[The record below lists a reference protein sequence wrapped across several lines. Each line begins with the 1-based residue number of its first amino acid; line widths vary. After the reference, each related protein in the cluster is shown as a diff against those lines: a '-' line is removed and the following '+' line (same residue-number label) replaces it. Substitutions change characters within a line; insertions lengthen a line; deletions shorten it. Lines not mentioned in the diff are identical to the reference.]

1 MNDQITGSNA
11 TAMTTHQAI
20 ETFKTDLAWGVNA
33 IRRLFLGTA
42 LVVLTVIIIKPAEA
56 ALTGDDL
63 AAAMHYIA
71 THSGMR
77 EDQKQLILTSDNLEQ
92 ANDRIRGNTYWDTNT
107 NIPLPPITHTIDA
120 YRLTVAEPGK
130 TVISARPLNQEPSLV
145 IPSVSVPMA
154 ILTPAKTASVPMTT
168 MTQAKTASV
177 SMSTLTPAKTASVPM
192 TTMTQAKTASVPMST
207 LTQAKMAL
215 VPMTTMTQAKTASV
229 PMSTLTPAKTA
240 SVPTSTLTPAKTA
253 SVPMS
258 ALRPLVSQQVRSAS
272 YDQQI
277 IALNAQAEQNHAEV
291 LSESHSRASGDAQTL
306 QQSQDYTNHK
316 FADLKSQVDDNK
328 KQAAAG
334 SASAMAQANIPQ
346 VQESQQFA
354 VGAGIGGYDSENAL
368 SVGASFHAG
377 SATIVKMS
385 VSNDTQSNVGY
396 GAGVSVGW

>member
-177 SMSTLTPAKTASVPM
+177 SMSILTP
-192 TTMTQAKTASVPMST
+192 AKTASVPMST

>member
-154 ILTPAKTASVPMTT
+154 I
-168 MTQAKTASV
+168 
-177 SMSTLTPAKTASVPM
+177 LTPAKTASVPM

>member
-177 SMSTLTPAKTASVPM
+177 SMSILTPAKTAS
-192 TTMTQAKTASVPMST
+192 
-207 LTQAKMAL
+207 

>member
-154 ILTPAKTASVPMTT
+154 ILTPAKTASVPM
-168 MTQAKTASV
+168 
-177 SMSTLTPAKTASVPM
+177 
-192 TTMTQAKTASVPMST
+192 
-207 LTQAKMAL
+207 
-215 VPMTTMTQAKTASV
+215 
-229 PMSTLTPAKTA
+229 
-240 SVPTSTLTPAKTA
+240 
-253 SVPMS
+253 S

>member
-177 SMSTLTPAKTASVPM
+177 SMSILTPAKTASVPM
-192 TTMTQAKTASVPMST
+192 TTMTPAKTASVPMST
-207 LTQAKMAL
+207 LTQ
-215 VPMTTMTQAKTASV
+215 
-229 PMSTLTPAKTA
+229 AKTA